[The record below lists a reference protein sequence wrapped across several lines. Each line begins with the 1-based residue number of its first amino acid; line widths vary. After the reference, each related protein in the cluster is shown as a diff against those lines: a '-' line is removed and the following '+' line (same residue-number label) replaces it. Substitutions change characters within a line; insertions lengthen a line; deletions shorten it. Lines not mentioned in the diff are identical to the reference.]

1 VLATELSGKRLEM
14 LREIIPTVS
23 RVAMLWN
30 DTNLSMVLRANE
42 TQDAAAKLGVTV
54 QSIGVHDLIDFEG
67 AFKAVTDGRAAALVI
82 LADPF
87 TIAQRKRM
95 VEFARVRASAT
106 CRLRTFD
113 RMRLFFR
120 EVPRGGICAA
130 AKKPLFDHAISDLE
144 QHGVA
149 QSDPAPWGKDAPLGR
164 DIERSVTIVITPIL
178 SGRHHCYA
186 RYDFGEGRMWL
197 TGQLVPDQQDDW

>member
-120 EVPRGGICAA
+120 EVPRGDICAA
-130 AKKPLFDHAISDLE
+130 AKKNTRYSITPSAISSSMGWHS
-144 QHGVA
+144 QT
-149 QSDPAPWGKDAPLGR
+149 QRLGAK
-164 DIERSVTIVITPIL
+164 TP
-178 SGRHHCYA
+178 R
-186 RYDFGEGRMWL
+186 
-197 TGQLVPDQQDDW
+197 